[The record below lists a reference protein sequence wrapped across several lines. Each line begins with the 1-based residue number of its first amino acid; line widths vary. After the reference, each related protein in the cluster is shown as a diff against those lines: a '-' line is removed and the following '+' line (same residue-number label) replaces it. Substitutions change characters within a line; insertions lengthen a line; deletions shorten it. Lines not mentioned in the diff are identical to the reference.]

1 MQTKIKTLLGAA
13 LCAAAAA
20 ASAQGYVSLS
30 AGSSRLDTDCAGATV
45 TCDKNGN
52 SFKILGGWTFMP
64 HVSGE
69 VGYFDFGRARF
80 ADPTDT
86 LRVKTTAFG
95 GGVAYRTDIAADWN
109 FVGRLGLAQVRTQL
123 DATSGGLSGSDSDN
137 NLQLYGGL
145 GVGYK
150 LNKTTSLD
158 LAWEMTRSKY
168 SSGGVSASDN
178 VHSFNVGVTFG
189 F

>member
-1 MQTKIKTLLGAA
+1 MQTKFKTLLGAA
-13 LCAAAAA
+13 LLAATAA
-20 ASAQGYVSLS
+20 ASAQGYVSMS
-30 AGSSRLDTDCAGATV
+30 AGQSRLDADCGGAP

-64 HVSGE
+64 NLSAE
-69 VGYFDFGRARF
+69 IGYFDFGKAKF
-80 ADPTDT
+80 ADPTT
-86 LRVKTTAFG
+86 SLNIKTTAIG
-95 GGVAYRTDIAADWN
+95 GGIAYRADITPDWN
-109 FVGRLGLAQVRTQL
+109 FVGRLGLAQVKTKL
-123 DATSGGLSGSDSDN
+123 DATVGGVSGSDSDSN
-137 NLQLYGGL
+137 AQLYGGL

-158 LAWEMTRSKY
+158 LAWETTRTKY

-178 VHSFNVGVTFG
+178 VHSINLGVTFG